1 MTRLALLV
9 KSYQNDIGYVDRLV
23 ASINAFNRDG
33 IPTFIVIPGED
44 VSAFSRFKSAQINVL
59 PESRLA
65 SHLVDESV
73 TGLSAGYI
81 NQEIVKLAFW
91 ELGLADNYVCVDSD
105 AEFIRDFTVAD
116 FMATADVPYTFMSED
131 AELRCEPDYHRTTW
145 TPRLAKLE
153 KVREAMRYQGPWLYT
168 VHGHAVFSS
177 VALES
182 FVRDFLE
189 PQDWDYRDALAI
201 CPYEPTWY
209 TTWVLHAR
217 PIPLYPRE
225 PIFKTFHN
233 SGQHLDYVLRGVTT
247 ADIARGYV
255 GVVVNSN
262 YSRGE
267 GIVPVTLELYE
278 ALASY
283 GPVSTLLRAM
293 WYRAWDIVALTRT
306 TRKRVRTAAGRVALR
321 LPGLRRFVDQGICQP

>member
-283 GPVSTLLRAM
+283 VPVSTLLRAM

-306 TRKRVRTAAGRVALR
+306 PRKRVRTAAGRVALR

>member
-1 MTRLALLV
+1 MTTLALLV
-9 KSYQNDIGYVDRLV
+9 KSYRNDIGYVERLV

-33 IPTFIVIPGED
+33 IPTFIVVPGED
-44 VSAFSRFKSAQINVL
+44 VPAFSRFSSALIDVL

-73 TGLSAGYI
+73 AGLSAGYI

-105 AEFIRDFTVAD
+105 AEFVRDFTVAD

-153 KVREAMRYQGPWLYT
+153 KVREAIGYQGPWLYT

-177 VALES
+177 VALQS

-189 PQDWDYRDALAI
+189 PQGWDYRDALAL

-217 PIPLYPRE
+217 PIPVYPRE

-247 ADIARGYV
+247 ADIARGYA

-267 GIVPVTLELYE
+267 GIVPVTLARYE
-278 ALASY
+278 APASY
-283 GPVSTLLRAM
+283 VPVSTLLRAM
-293 WYRAWDIVALTRT
+293 GYRAWDIVAIKRT
-306 TRKRVRTAAGRVALR
+306 PWKRARIAAGRVALR
-321 LPGLRRFVDQGICQP
+321 LPGLRRLVDQGTGHS